1 MVKEWIKIS
10 DLLFFQEGPGVR
22 NTQYTQSGVKLLNV
36 ANLVNGKVDLSTS
49 DRYISEDEAYGRYK
63 HFLCDDGDFIIASS
77 GIKVEYFDRKMG
89 FVDSSMLPLCMNTS
103 TIRFKVIDSKRL
115 NIKYFMYY
123 LKSIHF
129 KQQLSKF
136 ITGSAQLNFGPSHLK
151 KMNMPLVSLKEQNVI
166 VEKLSKVELLLDKY
180 NGEIKLLDELI
191 KARFV
196 EMFGDPVTND
206 MLWNTDVLKD
216 ICTKIG
222 SGSTPRGGKESYID
236 EGISLIRSMNVHNAY
251 FEYKDLAHITI
262 DQAEKLNNVVVEHD
276 DLLFNITG
284 ASVARCC
291 VVPSDVLPAR
301 VNQHVC
307 ILRCREK
314 INPIFL
320 QGLLVNE
327 NYQGKLLQ
335 IAKSGATREAINKQ
349 QLESLEIMIPPLEL
363 QNQFASFVEEIDKSR
378 YRIQKS
384 LEASQELFDSL
395 MQEYF
400 G

>member
-1 MVKEWIKIS
+1 MEYVKLEEICTIVSGGTPSRSKPNYWNNGNIPWIKIKDMKS
-10 DLLFFQEGPGVR
+10 K
-22 NTQYTQSGVKLLNV
+22 Y
-36 ANLVNGKVDLSTS
+36 
-49 DRYISEDEAYGRYK
+49 
-63 HFLCDDGDFIIASS
+63 
-77 GIKVEYFDRKMG
+77 
-89 FVDSSMLPLCMNTS
+89 
-103 TIRFKVIDSKRL
+103 IDSAEEFITEEGLNNSSTKMLKRGTIL
-115 NIKYFMYY
+115 YSIFATLGEVGILKIDACTNQAIAGLSLKEDSNILKEYLYYY
-123 LKSIHF
+123 LKSKKKDVNNLGRGVAQNNINLSLLRKF
-129 KQQLSKF
+129 KIPVIPLCQQ
-136 ITGSAQLNFGPSHLK
+136 K
-151 KMNMPLVSLKEQNVI
+151 KIIEVLDNVSSTINNYER
-166 VEKLSKVELLLDKY
+166 ELA
-180 NGEIKLLDELI
+180 LLDELV

-251 FEYKDLAHITI
+251 FEYKDLAHITL

-363 QNQFASFVEEIDKSR
+363 QNQFASFVQEIDKSR
-378 YRIQKS
+378 LLNNHSLLLLKS
-384 LEASQELFDSL
+384 ITF
-395 MQEYF
+395 
-400 G
+400 

>member
-151 KMNMPLVSLKEQNVI
+151 KMNMPLVSRKEQNVI

-196 EMFGDPVTND
+196 EMFGNPVTND

>member
-1 MVKEWIKIS
+1 MKLGELC
-10 DLLFFQEGPGVR
+10 LLFTDGDWIESKD
-22 NTQYTQSGVKLLNV
+22 QSDSGIRLIQTGNIG
-36 ANLVNGKVDLSTS
+36 NGEFLYKNDKAK
-49 DRYISEDEAYGRYK
+49 YISEDT
-63 HFLCDDGDFIIASS
+63 F
-77 GIKVEYFDRKMG
+77 
-89 FVDSSMLPLCMNTS
+89 
-103 TIRFKVIDSKRL
+103 KRL
-115 NIKYFMYY
+115 NCTEVFPDDILISRLPEPVGRGCIIPDIGERMITAVDCTICRVNEKLIDRKYFCYFLESNTY
-123 LKSIHF
+123 KTQLEQHVTGTTRKRISRKNLSGVEIDIPEQA
-129 KQQLSKF
+129 KQKEIVYKLDRV
-136 ITGSAQLNFGPSHLK
+136 K
-151 KMNMPLVSLKEQNVI
+151 KIIRN
-166 VEKLSKVELLLDKY
+166 Y
-180 NGEIKLLDELI
+180 NGELDLLDEAVR
-191 KARFV
+191 ARFV
-196 EMFGDPVTND
+196 EMFGNPVTND
-206 MLWNTDVLKD
+206 MLWNIDVLKD

-251 FEYKDLAHITI
+251 FEYKDLAHITL
-262 DQAEKLNNVVVEHD
+262 DQAEKLNNVVVEYD

-378 YRIQKS
+378 SRIQKS

>member
-1 MVKEWIKIS
+1 M
-10 DLLFFQEGPGVR
+10 
-22 NTQYTQSGVKLLNV
+22 
-36 ANLVNGKVDLSTS
+36 
-49 DRYISEDEAYGRYK
+49 DR
-63 HFLCDDGDFIIASS
+63 
-77 GIKVEYFDRKMG
+77 
-89 FVDSSMLPLCMNTS
+89 
-103 TIRFKVIDSKRL
+103 
-115 NIKYFMYY
+115 
-123 LKSIHF
+123 
-129 KQQLSKF
+129 
-136 ITGSAQLNFGPSHLK
+136 LK
-151 KMNMPLVSLKEQNVI
+151 KIIQNCNR
-166 VEKLSKVELLLDKY
+166 ELD
-180 NGEIKLLDELI
+180 LLDELVR
-191 KARFV
+191 ARFV

-251 FEYKDLAHITI
+251 FEYKNLAHITL

-378 YRIQKS
+378 SRIQKS

-400 G
+400 S

>member
-1 MVKEWIKIS
+1 MRVKLKDITKFSKGTQINGKNLIDDGAYSYLNGGINPSGKWNEFNVAENTVTISEGGNSSGYVNYMNEAFWCGAHCYYLYDGPKNSKYLYYALKSQQERLFRIRSGACMPNIKKS
-10 DLLFFQEGPGVR
+10 DLGNFIIE
-22 NTQYTQSGVKLLNV
+22 YE
-36 ANLVNGKVDLSTS
+36 
-49 DRYISEDEAYGRYK
+49 EDETRQEEVV
-63 HFLCDDGDFIIASS
+63 
-77 GIKVEYFDRKMG
+77 KV
-89 FVDSSMLPLCMNTS
+89 L
-103 TIRFKVIDSKRL
+103 
-115 NIKYFMYY
+115 
-123 LKSIHF
+123 
-129 KQQLSKF
+129 
-136 ITGSAQLNFGPSHLK
+136 
-151 KMNMPLVSLKEQNVI
+151 
-166 VEKLSKVELLLDKY
+166 EKCELLIEDY
-180 NGEIKLLDELI
+180 NKKLALLDEAVR
-191 KARFV
+191 ARFV

-206 MLWNTDVLKD
+206 MLWNIDVLKD

-251 FEYKDLAHITI
+251 FEYKDLAHITL

-327 NYQGKLLQ
+327 NYQDKLLQ

-363 QNQFASFVEEIDKSR
+363 QNQFASFVEEVDKSR
-378 YRIQKS
+378 LLSNHSLFLIKS
-384 LEASQELFDSL
+384 IIF
-395 MQEYF
+395 
-400 G
+400 

>member
-1 MVKEWIKIS
+1 MRYKFS
-10 DLLFFQEGPGVR
+10 DLYYDDTKNAKKLKSSEYKNVGKHIIVDQGKALIAG
-22 NTQYTQSGVKLLNV
+22 YTDN
-36 ANLVNGKVDLSTS
+36 
-49 DRYISEDEAYGRYK
+49 EDGLYTDVPAII
-63 HFLCDDGDFIIASS
+63 FGDHT
-77 GIKVEYFDRKMG
+77 R
-89 FVDSSMLPLCMNTS
+89 
-103 TIRFKVIDSKRL
+103 
-115 NIKYFMYY
+115 NIKYIDSPFFLGADGTKVLKSPVKNVNYKYLYY
-123 LKSIHF
+123 LLKNASIPDTGYNRHF
-129 KQQLSKF
+129 KW
-136 ITGSAQLNFGPSHLK
+136 
-151 KMNMPLVSLKEQNVI
+151 LKELIFKYHSQEQQNQI
-166 VEKLSKVELLLDKY
+166 VTILDKLDLTITKY
-180 NGEIKLLDELI
+180 REELSLLDELA

-251 FEYKDLAHITI
+251 FEYKDLAHITL

-291 VVPSDVLPAR
+291 VVPSGVLPAR

-363 QNQFASFVEEIDKSR
+363 QNQFASFVQEIDKSR
-378 YRIQKS
+378 LR
-384 LEASQELFDSL
+384 ELL
-395 MQEYF
+395 AIKHIKLLLKNL
-400 G
+400 

>member
-1 MVKEWIKIS
+1 MEYKKLGDIATYINGYAFKPEQRGSEGLPIIRIQDLTGNAYDLGYYNGDYPNKIELNDGDVLIS
-10 DLLFFQEGPGVR
+10 WSASLGVYLWNR
-22 NTQYTQSGVKLLNV
+22 GKALLNQHIF
-36 ANLVNGKVDLSTS
+36 KVVFD
-49 DRYISEDEAYGRYK
+49 
-63 HFLCDDGDFIIASS
+63 
-77 GIKVEYFDRKMG
+77 KVE
-89 FVDSSMLPLCMNTS
+89 
-103 TIRFKVIDSKRL
+103 IDKF
-115 NIKYFMYY
+115 YFMYAVEY
-123 LKSIHF
+123 NLD
-129 KQQLSKF
+129 
-136 ITGSAQLNFGPSHLK
+136 
-151 KMNMPLVSLKEQNVI
+151 KMSLKTHGDTMKHITKKDFDNVVI
-166 VEKLSKVELLLDKY
+166 PYPDLDYQKEISYRLTSLKGIIKKY
-180 NGEIKLLDELI
+180 QKQLDLLDELI

-251 FEYKDLAHITI
+251 FEYKDLAHITL

-349 QLESLEIMIPPLEL
+349 QLESLEIMIPTLEL
-363 QNQFASFVEEIDKSR
+363 QNQFSSFVEEIDKSR
-378 YRIQKS
+378 SRIQKS

>member
-151 KMNMPLVSLKEQNVI
+151 KMNMPLVSRKEQNDI

>member
-1 MVKEWIKIS
+1 MQICICRVRVKEWIKIS

-151 KMNMPLVSLKEQNVI
+151 KMNMPLVSLKEQNDI

-196 EMFGDPVTND
+196 EMFGDSITND
-206 MLWNTDVLKD
+206 KNLKLISLFDLSVLKAGKSIKTGELSETYD
-216 ICTKIG
+216 DETLMYPCFGGNGIRGYINRYSHDGNYPVIG
-222 SGSTPRGGKESYID
+222 RQGAWAGNVNYATGKFYATEHAIVVTPK
-236 EGISLIRSMNVHNAY
+236 V
-251 FEYKDLAHITI
+251 DLNTVWYYYGLKYLDLTRFQTGAAQPGLAV
-262 DQAEKLNNVVVEHD
+262 DKLNKV
-276 DLLFNITG
+276 FI
-284 ASVARCC
+284 
-291 VVPSDVLPAR
+291 PFPA
-301 VNQHVC
+301 
-307 ILRCREK
+307 I
-314 INPIFL
+314 
-320 QGLLVNE
+320 
-327 NYQGKLLQ
+327 
-335 IAKSGATREAINKQ
+335 
-349 QLESLEIMIPPLEL
+349 EL

-378 YRIQKS
+378 SRIQKS

>member
-1 MVKEWIKIS
+1 MKEWIKIS

-236 EGISLIRSMNVHNAY
+236 EGISFIRSMNVHNAY